1 MNLGIPYGTSKIN
14 FIPMSEVKHSQGL
27 HPSQANLGSQ
37 ERKGFRQ
44 LMKTLMV
51 HKHGS
56 FVSQWKSEIGFHT
69 QRSRR
74 DGRKRRVTLD

>member
-37 ERKGFRQ
+37 VRKGFRQ
-44 LMKTLMV
+44 LMKILMV

-56 FVSQWKSEIGFHT
+56 LFPNGNPKLAFILRGQEEMEEREGS
-69 QRSRR
+69 
-74 DGRKRRVTLD
+74 L